1 MASTKK
7 STASRGK
14 KKTVATKAKKSVTA
28 KKSTAKKKATS
39 ATKKPG
45 KRVGTMSKKT
55 VAKKATAKK
64 STSAK
69 VKSKPAAASRKV
81 TPKKKAVKSKPAAAS
96 RKVTPKKKAT
106 TKAVADVAKKVVSK
120 KTASKKAKAKMP
132 VVKRTSKTTAPR
144 SKDKSVKK
152 SLRASSRSGASQ
164 SRVRAKGTSSKVSSK
179 NQVPSETPQAS
190 VLKRSA
196 PKTTASASRRAKDK
210 DKNANKSPFS
220 HTDHASIFRAVE
232 ARKAAAKAKQAR
244 METTTTKPKRGSSRR
259 LTDKQ
264 LASFEEMLL
273 RIRAELLRQ
282 IAYLRGASLTRSD
295 EVNPEEDGTDAFER
309 QLALKLAAG
318 EGDSIFEIDEAL
330 ERIRQ
335 KTYGI
340 CEDCGCIIPKPRLK
354 ALPFARRCV
363 ECQSKVEQKPN
374 MTDHRHY

>member
-1 MASTKK
+1 MASTNKGSSTRVKKSGSSAKAQKSATKK
-7 STASRGK
+7 STQRP
-14 KKTVATKAKKSVTA
+14 VAKAKTGRAPEGQRVREQSGSRA
-28 KKSTAKKKATS
+28 KASKNKAVSKKDSSTA
-39 ATKKPG
+39 ATKKASRVVKPG
-45 KRVGTMSKKT
+45 AKKT
-55 VAKKATAKK
+55 SARKSVEKVSRKGSSAVKKVSSTKSTGRASDVSKAKVAETNATLQSRDRVDFHEDRQVSGASTSTRRSSAK
-64 STSAK
+64 STS
-69 VKSKPAAASRKV
+69 
-81 TPKKKAVKSKPAAAS
+81 
-96 RKVTPKKKAT
+96 
-106 TKAVADVAKKVVSK
+106 
-120 KTASKKAKAKMP
+120 
-132 VVKRTSKTTAPR
+132 
-144 SKDKSVKK
+144 
-152 SLRASSRSGASQ
+152 
-164 SRVRAKGTSSKVSSK
+164 
-179 NQVPSETPQAS
+179 
-190 VLKRSA
+190 
-196 PKTTASASRRAKDK
+196 SASRRAKDK
-210 DKNANKSPFS
+210 DKGNNKSPFS

-232 ARKAAAKAKQAR
+232 ARKAAAKAKLAKLEPTQS
-244 METTTTKPKRGSSRR
+244 KPKRVSSRR

-335 KTYGI
+335 KMYGI
-340 CEDCGCIIPKPRLK
+340 CEECSCVIPRPRLK